1 MGWALSSFAPKSVI
15 ILSKKERK
23 ELESTVRKSTSPQ
36 RDVLRANIVLLAADG
51 VSNYGIA
58 RELRCASNT
67 VRTWRRRFAE
77 KRVDGLRDDERSGR
91 PRIYDDQVR
100 ATVKAIACERPSQLG
115 LPLSRLSLK
124 DIRRAAEPLLKRT
137 PGTTTI
143 QGWLSADAIR
153 PWYRRSWIF
162 PRDPQ
167 FAEKAAPILDLYHGL
182 WKGKRLDDSDVIL
195 SIDEKPVKMVT
206 RRVEP
211 PAAGKT
217 VRYEF
222 EYRRHGVATYIA
234 ALDVRTGK
242 ASGIVVKSCTKKVFR
257 SFVTQLMRRK
267 RKGGRLFLIMDNG
280 TAHKP
285 STFTEWIGRHRGC
298 TAVFTP
304 VHASWLNQV
313 EIYFSITGKK
323 ALTPMNIGGIGEL
336 TERLSCF
343 EAYYNSSAGPFDWK
357 FGRKDMKR
365 VLSKLAA

>member
-1 MGWALSSFAPKSVI
+1 MPNIAPKSI
-15 ILSKKERK
+15 IELSKKERK
-23 ELESTVRKSTSPQ
+23 ELESTVRKSTSAQ
-36 RDVLRANIVLLAADG
+36 RDVLRASIVLLAADG
-51 VSNYGIA
+51 MSNYGIA
-58 RELRCASNT
+58 RKLRCASNT

-77 KRVDGLRDDERSGR
+77 KRVDGLGDEERSGR

-115 LPLSRLSLK
+115 LPLSRLSLN
-124 DIRRAAEPLLKRT
+124 DIRKAAETQLQRT
-137 PGTTTI
+137 PGMTTI
-143 QGWLSADAIR
+143 QEWLSADAIR

-167 FAEKAAPILDLYHGL
+167 FAEKAAPILDLYRGF

-222 EYRRHGVATYIA
+222 EYTRHGVATYIA
-234 ALDVRTGK
+234 ALDVRTGN

-257 SFVTQLMRRK
+257 SFVTGLVRK
-267 RKGGRLFLIMDNG
+267 KRGGRLFLIMDNG
-280 TAHKP
+280 TAHRP
-285 STFTEWIGRHRGC
+285 STFTEWTERHSNC
-298 TAVFTP
+298 ISVFTP

-323 ALTPMNIGGIGEL
+323 ALTPMNIGGIEEL
-336 TERLSCF
+336 SVTLSRF
-343 EAYYNSSAGPFDWK
+343 EAYYNSSAEPFDWK
-357 FGRKDMKR
+357 FRRKDMKR
-365 VLSKLAA
+365 MLSKLAA